1 MIKSILILAIS
12 LVSGSLF
19 ASCNNNGVNAAPQA
33 STNQRSND
41 FNEKNTDKNNKGTN
55 AIAINK
61 VWKKHVEFEGMN
73 TSPEEYIFKDIDH
86 DGIAEVIVRGGGF
99 NAIFTNL
106 NGELSLIA
114 KSFGEFESLS
124 ITEDGFVC
132 LLQESGRSADLFKRT
147 YFHIKKS
154 KIHTIL
160 CHSVDCYDDDEENT
174 YTTYTLTKGTKE
186 TKEISEKQSINY
198 MPSFEERP
206 INSLTKWTKLQR

>member
-1 MIKSILILAIS
+1 MRKNLLILTLTLIS
-12 LVSGSLF
+12 SSLF
-19 ASCNNNGVNAAPQA
+19 AVCNMNNPQNSSNVTKSEKEIEINEIKKEQNTA
-33 STNQRSND
+33 SISI
-41 FNEKNTDKNNKGTN
+41 E
-55 AIAINK
+55 AINK
-61 VWKKHVEFEGMN
+61 AWKKHVEFEGMN

-132 LLQESGRSADLFKRT
+132 LFQESGRSADLFKRT